1 VSRSK
6 TDSDAF
12 TSAMEQI
19 NTCAL
24 DEQGIQEQRRRHA
37 RLAPSVTNI
46 ERGDEAVE
54 IRFAPGFDRQ
64 TLGEMVAV
72 EEECCPFFQFDFDER
87 KRQLTVT
94 VLEAEQAPALD
105 AIAAQLTGGG
115 QVG

>member
-1 VSRSK
+1 MSPSK

-24 DEQGIQEQRRRHA
+24 DEQGIQEQRQRHA
-37 RLAPSVTNI
+37 RLAPSITNI

-54 IRFAPGFDRQ
+54 IRFAPRFDRQ
-64 TLGEMVAV
+64 ALEEMVAV
-72 EEECCPFFQFDFDER
+72 EEKCCPFFQFAFDKQKGE
-87 KRQLTVT
+87 LTVT
-94 VLEAEQAPALD
+94 VREAEQAPALD